1 MTTKTARTPRDLSK
15 VEPYVNPQGSHRCKV
30 TLATGEVVGLHDLTR
45 PELAR
50 AARLVFPTLPGNAWL
65 RLDTAT
71 VATLVRKGDVTAAAA
86 AIESK
91 NATRKNLI
99 QPSTPPQAR
108 HEVEVIET
116 VHDSVVVEVPSPVAP
131 IETEVIEATK
141 AEVITILDQH
151 EAAPANDAE
160 ALAAAVRL
168 IAGQVQQPIDLDAI
182 RAEVRA
188 TVESAASALDLGA
201 QVREAVEAIG
211 IRRVTIVTPSG
222 EQDLPEQHHQL
233 LPKLIQVLAAGLNV
247 FMPGPAGSGK
257 STLAHQAA
265 EALGLGFYSVSFG
278 PTTPTSKLFGF
289 VDAAGSYRGTPFRQA
304 YEHGGIFLGDEIDNG
319 HPGLV
324 AELNQALAN
333 GYCAFADGMVKRHDG
348 FRMVVTGNT
357 FGRGPDR
364 LFVGRNILD
373 AATLD
378 RFFTLECP
386 VDEALERNVAYSFA
400 TDDTKA
406 EIVLWVRRVQAV
418 RRRAT
423 DLKLPVVVSPRASID
438 GARLLACG
446 VPENEV
452 AEGRLFAGIDA
463 STRSKIDA

>member
-1 MTTKTARTPRDLSK
+1 MTTKTARIPRDLAK
-15 VEPYVNPQGSHRCKV
+15 VESYVNPQGAHRCKV
-30 TLATGEVVGLHDLTR
+30 TLTTGEVVGLHDLTR

-50 AARLVFPTLPGNAWL
+50 AARLAFPTLPGNAWL
-65 RLDTAT
+65 RLDTAS
-71 VATLVRKGDVTAAAA
+71 VARLVRENDEGAARRL
-86 AIESK
+86 IESK
-91 NATRKNLI
+91 NATRKQSLI
-99 QPSTPPQAR
+99 PPRETPRVFDEA
-108 HEVEVIET
+108 EVT
-116 VHDSVVVEVPSPVAP
+116 PTPKVEVPEPVEVP
-131 IETEVIEATK
+131 KVEQVETSATASQ
-141 AEVITILDQH
+141 AEVL
-151 EAAPANDAE
+151 AE
-160 ALAAAVRL
+160 AVKAL
-168 IAGQVQQPIDLDAI
+168 IGEVQQPIDLDAI
-182 RAEVRA
+182 RAECVA
-188 TVESAASALDLGA
+188 AVQSASDLLDLSA

-211 IRRVTIVTPSG
+211 IRRVTITLPTGDV
-222 EQDLPEQHHQL
+222 DLPEQHHQL
-233 LPKLIQVLAAGLNV
+233 LPELIQVLAAGLNV

-265 EALGLGFYSVSFG
+265 EALTLGFYSISFG

-289 VDAAGSYRGTPFRQA
+289 MDANGTYRTTPFRQA

-333 GYCAFADGMVKRHDG
+333 GYCAFADGMVKRHDD

-406 EIVLWVRRVQAV
+406 AIVLWVSRVQRIRKNV
-418 RRRAT
+418 T

-438 GARLLACG
+438 GARLMACG
-446 VPENEV
+446 VSEDRI
-452 AEGRLFAGIDA
+452 AEGRLFAGVDA